1 MKKYI
6 KSALCA
12 VLIFLL
18 ITGCTNTLSDDSAGK
33 KESKTNG
40 HEPITIVTFGRNYE
54 PFKRAL
60 KKVYPEINLEII
72 SYKGRNSSRYTT
84 TLLKTDNA
92 PDIFTSFHL
101 IDERLQ
107 KEKLLSLSGYSFVS
121 KYDMSVLNLADVDG
135 SIYLLPNGYTISG
148 IFYNKTL
155 FQKHNWEVPKSF
167 RELQQLVPKI
177 KEAGVTVSVSEN
189 QYPGSAFTYLFTLGA
204 TNFLSTQDGVGWKRD
219 FLLGKADASGEF
231 KQCAQYLQKWIDLG
245 MLSYTEEL
253 HNDSKAEEYFAQGNT
268 AFLMKIS
275 PFRVSQYDDGT
286 GDQYGV
292 LPWLSE
298 DGSNNVALTNA
309 NRYFG
314 LNKNLEKNPQKLE
327 DALKIME
334 FLSTEEGQLAALENP
349 KKDSIVLPLKEF
361 NSSVNDIYKSLEK
374 SVEEGKVIPLVYTG
388 WENYLEPI
396 GNAVIEQES
405 GSSDADRL
413 VEKINSIQKR
423 TIAQGGEEVYACVEE
438 NLTLEETARLVGTA
452 YAVKTNADCALISLG
467 EYHGEKKENPFG
479 VNGRLFKG
487 IKINAEELCAI
498 NPSGWSDAIYTMK
511 LTGKE
516 IKQLSKTGYDLFSDG
531 NPFPYV
537 LVTKEGSRLDDDAA
551 YTVVCNET
559 TDAVAKQGKLKKAGV
574 TGQQAL
580 IDYLKKIKR
589 INLESIRWK

>member
-1 MKKYI
+1 M
-6 KSALCA
+6 
-12 VLIFLL
+12 
-18 ITGCTNTLSDDSAGK
+18 
-33 KESKTNG
+33 
-40 HEPITIVTFGRNYE
+40 
-54 PFKRAL
+54 
-60 KKVYPEINLEII
+60 EII

-92 PDIFTSFHL
+92 PDIFTSFHR
-101 IDERLQ
+101 IDESLQ

-155 FQKHNWEVPKSF
+155 FQKYNWEVPKSF

-204 TNFLSTQDGVGWKRD
+204 TNFLSTQDGVRWKRD

-327 DALKIME
+327 DALKVME

-349 KKDSIVLPLKEF
+349 KKNSIVLPLKEF
-361 NSSVNDIYKSLEK
+361 NNSVNDIYKSLEK

-388 WENYLEPI
+388 WEDYLEPI

-405 GSSDADRL
+405 GSFGADRL

-423 TIAQGGEEVYACVEE
+423 TIAQGGAEVYACVEE

-516 IKQLSKTGYDLFSDG
+516 IKQLSKTGYDLFNDG

>member
-33 KESKTNG
+33 KESKTDG

-54 PFKRAL
+54 PLKKAL

-92 PDIFTSFHL
+92 PDIFTSVHR
-101 IDERLQ
+101 IDEKLQ

-121 KYDMSVLNLADVDG
+121 KYDMSVLNHADVDG

-167 RELQQLVPKI
+167 KELQQLIPKI

-189 QYPGSAFTYLFTLGA
+189 QYPGNAFTYLFTLGA
-204 TNFLSTQDGVGWKRD
+204 TNFLSTQDGVRWKND
-219 FLLGKADASGEF
+219 FILGKADASGDF

-245 MLSYTEEL
+245 MLNYSEEL
-253 HNDSKAEEYFAQGNT
+253 HDDSKAEEYFAQGNT

-275 PFRVSQYDDGT
+275 PFRVSQNDDGT

-309 NRYFG
+309 SRYFG

-361 NSSVNDIYKSLEK
+361 DSSVNDIYKSLEK

-388 WENYLEPI
+388 WEDYLEPI
-396 GNAVIEQES
+396 GSAVIEQES
-405 GSSDADRL
+405 GKLDADQL
-413 VEKINSIQKR
+413 VEKINTIQKR
-423 TIAQGGEEVYACVEE
+423 TITDGGAEIYADVEE
-438 NLTLEETARLVGTA
+438 TLTLEETAHLVGTA
-452 YAVKTNADCALISLG
+452 YAAKTNADCALISLG

-479 VNGRLFKG
+479 VNGCLFKG
-487 IKINAEELCAI
+487 IKINAEELCAV
-498 NPSGWSDAIYTMK
+498 NPAGWSDNIYTMK

-516 IKQLSKTGYDLFSDG
+516 IKQLAKSGYDLFNDG

-537 LVTKEGSRLDDDAA
+537 LVTKEGSKLDDDVT

-559 TDAVAKQGKLKKAGV
+559 TDTVAKQGKLKNAGV

-580 IDYLKKIKR
+580 IDYLKKIKKV
-589 INLESIRWK
+589 NLETIRWK